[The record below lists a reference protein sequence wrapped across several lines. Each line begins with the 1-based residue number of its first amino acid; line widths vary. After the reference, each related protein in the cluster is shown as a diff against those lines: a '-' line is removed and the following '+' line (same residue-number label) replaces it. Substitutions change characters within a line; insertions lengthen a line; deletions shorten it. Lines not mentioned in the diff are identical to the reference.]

1 MKLHSKIYGD
11 KGQDLIVIHG
21 LFGMSDNWNTLGK
34 KFAKYCKVHLI
45 DLRNHGRSPWDDN
58 HAYEDMAL
66 DVAESLDQLSVDKA
80 CFIGHSMGGKVL
92 MHLGLNHGSYID
104 KMIVVDMGTKSYPMH
119 HQDVIHAIQSV
130 NIESVTARSQVNEM
144 LKPILASEGLRQFLL
159 KNLYWKEKGVL
170 AWRMNVKTLV
180 KNMEEVLSAL
190 PDGEILNESLFIR
203 GGLSNY
209 ILDDDVDLIQN
220 QFPNSELLTI
230 DGAGHWVHAEAS
242 EAFIEAT
249 LSFLLR

>member
-1 MKLHSKIYGD
+1 MKLFHKEFGSGKP
-11 KGQDLIVIHG
+11 LVILHG
-21 LFGMSDNWNTLGK
+21 LFGFSDNWQSH
-34 KFAKYCKVHLI
+34 AKSLSSYYRVILF

-242 EAFIEAT
+242 EAFLEAT

>member
-1 MKLHSKIYGD
+1 M
-11 KGQDLIVIHG
+11 
-21 LFGMSDNWNTLGK
+21 
-34 KFAKYCKVHLI
+34 
-45 DLRNHGRSPWDDN
+45 
-58 HAYEDMAL
+58 DMAT
-66 DVAESLDQLSVDKA
+66 DVAESLDQLSIDKA

-92 MHLGLNHGSYID
+92 MHLGLNHGSYVE
-104 KMIVVDMGTKSYPMH
+104 KMIVVDMGTKSYPLH

-130 NIESVTARSQVNEM
+130 NIENVNARSQVHEM
-144 LKPILASEGLRQFLL
+144 LKPLLTSEGLRQFLL

-190 PDGEILNESLFIR
+190 PDGEIINESLFIR

-209 ILDDDVDLIQN
+209 ILDDDIDEIQN
-220 QFPNSELLTI
+220 QFPNSKLITI
-230 DGAGHWVHAEAS
+230 DGAGHWVHAEDS
-242 EAFIEAT
+242 EAFLEAT

>member
-1 MKLHSKIYGD
+1 M
-11 KGQDLIVIHG
+11 
-21 LFGMSDNWNTLGK
+21 M
-34 KFAKYCKVHLI
+34 
-45 DLRNHGRSPWDDN
+45 
-58 HAYEDMAL
+58 DMAT
-66 DVAESLDQLSVDKA
+66 DVAESLDQLSIDKA

-92 MHLGLNHGSYID
+92 MHLGLNHGSYVE
-104 KMIVVDMGTKSYPMH
+104 KMIVVDMGTKSYPLH

-130 NIESVTARSQVNEM
+130 NIENVNARSQVHEM
-144 LKPILASEGLRQFLL
+144 LKPLLTSEGLRQFLL

-190 PDGEILNESLFIR
+190 PDGEIINESLFIR

-209 ILDDDVDLIQN
+209 ILDDDIDEIQN
-220 QFPNSELLTI
+220 QFPNSKLITI
-230 DGAGHWVHAEAS
+230 DGAGHWVHAEDS
-242 EAFIEAT
+242 EAFLEAT

>member
-1 MKLHSKIYGD
+1 MQLFHKEFGSGKPL
-11 KGQDLIVIHG
+11 VILHG
-21 LFGMSDNWNTLGK
+21 LFGFSDNWQSH
-34 KFAKYCKVHLI
+34 AKSLSSYYRVILF

-242 EAFIEAT
+242 EAFLEAT

>member
-1 MKLHSKIYGD
+1 MQLFHKEFGSGKPL
-11 KGQDLIVIHG
+11 VILHG
-21 LFGMSDNWNTLGK
+21 LFGFSDNWQSH
-34 KFAKYCKVHLI
+34 AKYLSSYYRVILF
-45 DLRNHGRSPWDDN
+45 DLRNHGRSSWSDN
-58 HAYEDMAL
+58 HTYENMAL
-66 DVAESLDQLSVDKA
+66 DVAESLDHLSIDKA

-92 MHLGLNHGSYID
+92 MHMGLNHGSYID

-119 HQDVIHAIQSV
+119 HQDVIKAIQSV
-130 NIESVTARSQVNEM
+130 NIENVTARSQVNEM
-144 LKPILASEGLRQFLL
+144 LKPLLSSEGLRQFLL

-180 KNMEEVLSAL
+180 ESMQEILSVLPSGEVLHQ
-190 PDGEILNESLFIR
+190 SLFIR

-209 ILDDDVDLIQN
+209 ILDEDVDLIQN
-220 QFPNSELLTI
+220 QFPNSEILTI

-242 EAFIEAT
+242 EAFIEST

>member
-1 MKLHSKIYGD
+1 MKLFHKEFGSGKP
-11 KGQDLIVIHG
+11 LIILHG
-21 LFGMSDNWNTLGK
+21 LFGFSDNWQSH
-34 KFAKYCKVHLI
+34 AKSLSSYYRVILF

>member
-1 MKLHSKIYGD
+1 MKLFHKEFGSGKP
-11 KGQDLIVIHG
+11 LVILHG
-21 LFGMSDNWNTLGK
+21 LFGFSDNWQSH
-34 KFAKYCKVHLI
+34 AKSLSSYYRVILF
-45 DLRNHGRSPWDDN
+45 DLRNHGRSPWDDS
-58 HAYEDMAL
+58 HSYDDMAT
-66 DVAESLDQLSVDKA
+66 DVAESLDQLSIDKA

-92 MHLGLNHGSYID
+92 MHLGLNHGSYVE
-104 KMIVVDMGTKSYPMH
+104 KMIVVDMGTKSYPLH

-130 NIESVTARSQVNEM
+130 NIENVNARSQVHEM
-144 LKPILASEGLRQFLL
+144 LKPLLTSEGLRQFLL

-190 PDGEILNESLFIR
+190 PDGEIINESLFIR

-209 ILDDDVDLIQN
+209 ILDDDIDEIQN
-220 QFPNSELLTI
+220 QFPNSKLITI
-230 DGAGHWVHAEAS
+230 DGAGHWVHAEDS
-242 EAFIEAT
+242 EAFLEAT

>member
-1 MKLHSKIYGD
+1 
-11 KGQDLIVIHG
+11 
-21 LFGMSDNWNTLGK
+21 
-34 KFAKYCKVHLI
+34 
-45 DLRNHGRSPWDDN
+45 
-58 HAYEDMAL
+58 
-66 DVAESLDQLSVDKA
+66 
-80 CFIGHSMGGKVL
+80 

-242 EAFIEAT
+242 EAFLEAT

>member
-1 MKLHSKIYGD
+1 MKLFHKEFGSGKP
-11 KGQDLIVIHG
+11 LVILHG
-21 LFGMSDNWNTLGK
+21 LFGFSDNWQSH
-34 KFAKYCKVHLI
+34 AKSLSSYYRVILF

-58 HAYEDMAL
+58 HAYEYMAL

-130 NIESVTARSQVNEM
+130 NIESITARSQVNEM

-242 EAFIEAT
+242 EAFLEAT

>member
-1 MKLHSKIYGD
+1 MKLFHKEFGSGKP
-11 KGQDLIVIHG
+11 LVILHG
-21 LFGMSDNWNTLGK
+21 LFGFSDNWQSH
-34 KFAKYCKVHLI
+34 AKSLSSYYRVILF

-80 CFIGHSMGGKVL
+80 YFIGHSMGGKVL

-220 QFPNSELLTI
+220 QFLNSELLTI
-230 DGAGHWVHAEAS
+230 DGAGHWVHAEA
-242 EAFIEAT
+242 
-249 LSFLLR
+249 

>member
-1 MKLHSKIYGD
+1 MKLFHKEFGSGKP
-11 KGQDLIVIHG
+11 LIILHG
-21 LFGMSDNWNTLGK
+21 LFGFSDNWQSH
-34 KFAKYCKVHLI
+34 AKSLSSYYRVILF

-159 KNLYWKEKGVL
+159 KNLFWKEKGVL

-242 EAFIEAT
+242 GAFLEAT

>member
-1 MKLHSKIYGD
+1 MKLFHKEFGSGKP
-11 KGQDLIVIHG
+11 LVILHG
-21 LFGMSDNWNTLGK
+21 LFGFSDNWQSH
-34 KFAKYCKVHLI
+34 AKSLSSYYRVILF

-130 NIESVTARSQVNEM
+130 NIESITARSQVNEM

-180 KNMEEVLSAL
+180 ESMQEILSVLPSGEVLH
-190 PDGEILNESLFIR
+190 ESLFIR

-209 ILDDDVDLIQN
+209 ILDEDVDLIQN
-220 QFPNSELLTI
+220 QFPNSDLLTI
-230 DGAGHWVHAEAS
+230 EGAGHWVHAEAS
-242 EAFIEAT
+242 EAFIEST

>member
-1 MKLHSKIYGD
+1 MKLFHKEFGSGKP
-11 KGQDLIVIHG
+11 LVILHG
-21 LFGMSDNWNTLGK
+21 LFGFSDNWQSH
-34 KFAKYCKVHLI
+34 AKSLSSYYRVILF

>member
-1 MKLHSKIYGD
+1 MKLFHKEFGSGKP
-11 KGQDLIVIHG
+11 LVILHG
-21 LFGMSDNWNTLGK
+21 LFGFSDNWQSH
-34 KFAKYCKVHLI
+34 AKSLSSYYRVILF

-66 DVAESLDQLSVDKA
+66 DVAESLDQLLVDKA

-159 KNLYWKEKGVL
+159 KNLFWKEKGVL

-242 EAFIEAT
+242 EAFLEAT

>member
-1 MKLHSKIYGD
+1 MQLFHKEFGSGKPL
-11 KGQDLIVIHG
+11 VILHG
-21 LFGMSDNWNTLGK
+21 LFGFSDNWQSH
-34 KFAKYCKVHLI
+34 AKYLSSYYRVILF
-45 DLRNHGRSPWDDN
+45 DLRNHGRSSWSDN
-58 HAYEDMAL
+58 HTYENMAL
-66 DVAESLDQLSVDKA
+66 DVAESLDHLSIDKA

-92 MHLGLNHGSYID
+92 MHMGLNHGSYID

-119 HQDVIHAIQSV
+119 HQDVIKAIQSV
-130 NIESVTARSQVNEM
+130 NIENVTARSQVNEM
-144 LKPILASEGLRQFLL
+144 LKPLLSSEGLRQFLL

-180 KNMEEVLSAL
+180 ESMQEILSVLPSGEVLH
-190 PDGEILNESLFIR
+190 ESLFIR

-209 ILDDDVDLIQN
+209 ILDEDVDLIQN
-220 QFPNSELLTI
+220 QFPNSEILTI

-242 EAFIEAT
+242 EAFIEST

>member
-1 MKLHSKIYGD
+1 M
-11 KGQDLIVIHG
+11 
-21 LFGMSDNWNTLGK
+21 
-34 KFAKYCKVHLI
+34 
-45 DLRNHGRSPWDDN
+45 
-58 HAYEDMAL
+58 DMAT
-66 DVAESLDQLSVDKA
+66 DVAESLDELSIDKA

-92 MHLGLNHGSYID
+92 MHLGLNHGSYVE
-104 KMIVVDMGTKSYPMH
+104 KMIVVDMGTKSYPLH

-130 NIESVTARSQVNEM
+130 NIENVNARSQVHEM
-144 LKPILASEGLRQFLL
+144 LKPLLTSEGLRQFLL

-190 PDGEILNESLFIR
+190 PDGEIINESLFIR

-209 ILDDDVDLIQN
+209 ILDDDIDEIQN
-220 QFPNSELLTI
+220 QFPNSKLITI
-230 DGAGHWVHAEAS
+230 DGAGHWVHAEDS
-242 EAFIEAT
+242 EAFLEAT